1 MAWRAIGGLLL
12 AWIED
17 ADQSGRVSY
26 LEWTPVSQVFL
37 WHIYIY
43 IRIEIPL
50 TPCAFTLLRL
60 GMYRL
65 RLATWPLL
73 SDLQQGEVGTLS
85 YKCCLY
91 QFYSSDSLETV
102 RWWTRSVPP
111 PPKRSETIPAG
122 IRSALSET
130 ERNSR
135 WFLNR
140 KPSHTQTL
148 FLGLLP
154 ATISHH
160 RSSSWWTWI
169 VLGRLARLPAERID
183 SQLHLASLVR
193 IQYPDTTWD
202 WNI

>member
-1 MAWRAIGGLLL
+1 M
-12 AWIED
+12 
-17 ADQSGRVSY
+17 
-26 LEWTPVSQVFL
+26 SQVFL